1 MNPVISY
8 NDFTNFLK
16 WNVRDKEELIP
27 ILLIRPVTIRYLNKE
42 RIIENFFDYMDA
54 RTGEDIQ
61 FFLPGYVHYP
71 NTSFKPMLPDWT
83 PRNEDTIA
91 IRISRL
97 GNIHYNN
104 KAFVDFLDI
113 IERSS
118 PRFRYRGD
126 TELLLV
132 NYEPS
137 EDNELGK
144 IDFDNIHRY
153 NLTYLFDSVMLNYPD
168 DRVRLRSV
176 EYFLESV
183 IEIINNSIDKNEI
196 IEHIDR
202 SYRNAC
208 RGNI

>member
-8 NDFTNFLK
+8 KDFTDYLK
-16 WNVRDKEELIP
+16 WNVRDETKLIP
-27 ILLIRPVTIRYLNKE
+27 ILLIRPVTVRYLNKE
-42 RIIENFFDYMDA
+42 RIFENFFDYMDA
-54 RTGEDIQ
+54 RTGKDIQ

-71 NTSFKPMLPDWT
+71 NTSFNPMLPNWT
-83 PRNEDTIA
+83 PHDEDTIA

-97 GNIHYNN
+97 GNIHYSN

-113 IERSS
+113 LERSS

-144 IDFDNIHRY
+144 IDFENIHRY
-153 NLTYLFDSVMLNYPD
+153 NLTYLFDSVILNYPD
-168 DRVRLRSV
+168 DRVRLRNV
-176 EYFLESV
+176 AYFLESV
-183 IEIINNSIDKNEI
+183 IEIINNPLDKNEI